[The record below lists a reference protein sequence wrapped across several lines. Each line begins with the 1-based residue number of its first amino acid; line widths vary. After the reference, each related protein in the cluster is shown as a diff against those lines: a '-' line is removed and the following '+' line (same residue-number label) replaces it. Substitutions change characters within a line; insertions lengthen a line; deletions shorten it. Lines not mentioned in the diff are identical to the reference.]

1 MTRLRIFASQS
12 RFVNW
17 RFRVAVFLGA
27 IALTSLGGTV
37 LQSYA
42 QQSIPARI
50 NRWLSIRDVAGN
62 VNYLKG
68 NDTRPAKVGDRLQ
81 QVGEGIN
88 TGRDATATL
97 EVDTGIG
104 FIDVAEQTNLRV
116 QTLEYAPDNG
126 RITHLYV
133 SQGQARL
140 RVRTFTHRGSEL
152 EIRTPAGVSGVRGTD
167 FGINVHTDGR
177 MAIATL
183 EGRVETTAEG
193 AAVDVPGGFQ
203 NFTIPGEP
211 PAPAV
216 PLRNDTS
223 LNYRIRRQFS
233 GSQRRLLLV
242 GEVDPVNIVL
252 IENEPQPLNRDG
264 RFTVELP
271 ARTRVNLAVTVI
283 TPLGREETH
292 EILVR
297 P

>member
-1 MTRLRIFASQS
+1 M
-12 RFVNW
+12 
-17 RFRVAVFLGA
+17 
-27 IALTSLGGTV
+27 TSLGGTV

>member
-1 MTRLRIFASQS
+1 MTRLRTSAFKSQRANRRCPVS
-12 RFVNW
+12 IL
-17 RFRVAVFLGA
+17 LGA
-27 IALTSLGGTV
+27 MVLTSLSGIAIH
-37 LQSYA
+37 SYA

-50 NRWLSIRDVAGN
+50 NRWLAVRNVAGN
-62 VNYLKG
+62 VSYLKG
-68 NDTRPAKVGDRLQ
+68 NDTRPAQVGDRLQ

-88 TGRDATATL
+88 TGEDSTATL

-104 FIDVAEQTNLRV
+104 FIDVSEQTNLRV
-116 QTLEYAPDNG
+116 RTLEFAPDNG

-183 EGRVETTAEG
+183 EGRVDTTAEG
-193 AAVDVPGGFQ
+193 ETVAVPDGFQ

-211 PAPAV
+211 PTPAV

-233 GSQRRLLLV
+233 GSQRRLLLI

-252 IENEPQPLNRDG
+252 IEDEPQPLNRDG

-271 ARTRVNLAVTVI
+271 ARTRVSLEVTVI
-283 TPLGREETH
+283 TPLGREEIH

>member
-1 MTRLRIFASQS
+1 MKPQRANLRSQALL
-12 RFVNW
+12 VLGTL
-17 RFRVAVFLGA
+17 FLV
-27 IALTSLGGTV
+27 SLGGV
-37 LQSYA
+37 AFQSYA

-50 NRWLSIRDVAGN
+50 NRWLAVRNVAGD
-62 VNYLKG
+62 VKYLKG
-68 NDTRPAKVGDRLQ
+68 NDARPAKVGDRLQ

-88 TGRDATATL
+88 TGQDSTATL

-116 QTLEYAPDNG
+116 RTLEFAPDNG

-152 EIRTPAGVSGVRGTD
+152 EIETPAGVSGVRGTD

-183 EGRVETTAEG
+183 EGRVDTTAEG
-193 AAVDVPGGFQ
+193 ETVAVPDGFQ

-211 PAPAV
+211 PTPAV

-223 LNYRIRRQFS
+223 LDYRIRRQFS
-233 GSQRRLLLV
+233 GSQRQVLLI
-242 GEVDPVNIVL
+242 GQVDPVNIVL
-252 IENEPQPLNRDG
+252 IENEPQSLNRDG
-264 RFTVELP
+264 RFIVELP
-271 ARTRVNLAVTVI
+271 PRTRVTVEVTVI